1 MGAPGAGTR
10 GLDDAPGHGDG
21 TAADDHADRE
31 DREALPQRRGVHGE
45 GEVAAG
51 GGGPGHHPAAQG
63 GKTPGHLQTATRA
76 APFGTALVLGIPIPV
91 TELCADRHFGAA
103 QHLGQ
108 GDGNRRQATGLGEDN
123 AKAPQDQDS
132 QLGLAE
138 MGQRR

>member
-51 GGGPGHHPAAQG
+51 GA
-63 GKTPGHLQTATRA
+63 
-76 APFGTALVLGIPIPV
+76 V
-91 TELCADRHFGAA
+91 
-103 QHLGQ
+103 
-108 GDGNRRQATGLGEDN
+108 QATT
-123 AKAPQDQDS
+123 Q
-132 QLGLAE
+132 
-138 MGQRR
+138 QRRGAKHRATSRLRRVRPRLAPLLSLASRYQSRSCARIVISEPPNT